1 MYVCTYVL
9 SESHATGK
17 LVTHICNAC
26 KHTQALAQGAFTFL
40 MARFSCTTP
49 STMTLTAREENGRS
63 QCIKIPSRCTQKEAN
78 LHVLYS
84 VREGTPSYRYV
95 RSKVEGSIKYSSA
108 VPTFKS
114 H

>member
-1 MYVCTYVL
+1 M
-9 SESHATGK
+9 
-17 LVTHICNAC
+17 
-26 KHTQALAQGAFTFL
+26 HTQALAQGAFTFL

-84 VREGTPSYRYV
+84 AREGTPSYRYV
-95 RSKVEGSIKYSSA
+95 HSKVEGSIKYSSA